1 MRGAVSK
8 EGASKPATS
17 RRRVAWRL
25 ALLVVLGA
33 VIHAEGGEWGGLKT
47 GVSTERD
54 AVALFGPPISEY
66 PDYLLFRGDRVK
78 SGLNPDT
85 IVVNLTAAKRIESLI
100 IFPRW
105 GVTDEEVRKEF
116 GAGTL
121 VSYGEFLQKTGRTR
135 FGGGTRADQKLHYLQ
150 PDDRCEL
157 YERLGILVV
166 YDARDL
172 ASGNEVVKLIL
183 VY

>member
-1 MRGAVSK
+1 MRAA
-8 EGASKPATS
+8 ASKAGADKPAAS
-17 RRRVAWRL
+17 LRRVAWGL
-25 ALLVVLGA
+25 ALLVVLGSL
-33 VIHAEGGEWGGLKT
+33 VQAEGGEWGGLKT
-47 GVSTERD
+47 GASTDRD

-78 SGLNPDT
+78 SALNPDT

-100 IFPRW
+100 IFPGW

-116 GAGTL
+116 GAGSL

-135 FGGGTRADQKLHYLQ
+135 VGGGTRADQKLHYLQ

-172 ASGNEVVKLIL
+172 ASGNEIVKLIL